1 MKRQGLDTEDT
12 HDQQLMTLL
21 QEMVRDKGYRGAA
34 RVLEIDRRTV
44 AACMNRGG
52 LSWRAREALV
62 RAIKYESDAPAAEQ
76 RERIDK
82 LESRIDGLVE
92 KLQASLEELGV
103 DLRGRQRK
111 HARDLHLVEARVAIL
126 TQSLLSSGTGT
137 MPGGEGEAPTRRGPL
152 WLLKGPGPVDMKD
165 LIFKWRQALAEYLA
179 AEERLCEGMDKSM
192 MAILRDDKK
201 AEAPVEPRA
210 PRAALRSTLRSRQQ
224 RVRSGTAEGAQTGKG
239 NLEVEGGVGSVAVI
253 NGGAAASSPGT
264 DSSDEPA

>member
-1 MKRQGLDTEDT
+1 MKRKGFDNEDS
-12 HDQQLMTLL
+12 HDHQLMTLL

-82 LESRIDGLVE
+82 LEDRVDGLGE
-92 KLQASLEELGV
+92 KFQTGLEELGA

-126 TQSLLSSGTGT
+126 TQNLLGSDTGT
-137 MPGGEGEAPTRRGPL
+137 IPGGEGEAPTRRGPL
-152 WLLKGPGPVDMKD
+152 WLLKGPGPVDMRD
-165 LIFKWRQALAEYLA
+165 LVFKWRQALAEYLA

-192 MAILRDDKK
+192 MAILRDDEK

-210 PRAALRSTLRSRQQ
+210 PRAALRSTLRPRRK
-224 RVRSGTAEGAQTGKG
+224 RVRSG
-239 NLEVEGGVGSVAVI
+239 V
-253 NGGAAASSPGT
+253 
-264 DSSDEPA
+264 DEDTQIEDG